1 MIFFAD
7 WSEAVEPELAT
18 KFTSLVDGLH
28 EIPLWKWIILGIAKQ
43 PQQLPE
49 EREERNFHVAMELL
63 SRILN
68 RGRPEEK
75 SIKLSIVVSLQE
87 RYEHLAKH
95 LSDILTHDCQTF
107 DIETDREKLFEK
119 ILQSIKEMT
128 GF

>member
-1 MIFFAD
+1 MIFFTN
-7 WSEAVEPELAT
+7 WSEAVEPALTT
-18 KFTSLVDGLH
+18 KFMTLVDCLR
-28 EIPLWKWIILGIAKQ
+28 EIPLWKWVILGIAKQ

-49 EREERNFHVAMELL
+49 DERNYRVAMELL

-75 SIKLSIVVSLQE
+75 SMKLSIVVSLQE

-95 LSDILTHDCQTF
+95 LSDILINDCQTF

-119 ILQSIKEMT
+119 IFQSIKEMT
-128 GF
+128 RF

>member
-1 MIFFAD
+1 
-7 WSEAVEPELAT
+7 VE
-18 KFTSLVDGLH
+18 GLR
-28 EIPLWKWIILGIAKQ
+28 EIPLWKWIILGIAQQ

-49 EREERNFHVAMELL
+49 ERNFCVAMELL

-68 RGRPEEK
+68 RRRPEEK
-75 SIKLSIVVSLQE
+75 YMKLSIVVSLQE

-95 LSDILTHDCQTF
+95 LSDVLRHDCKTF

-119 ILQSIKEMT
+119 IFQSIKEMT